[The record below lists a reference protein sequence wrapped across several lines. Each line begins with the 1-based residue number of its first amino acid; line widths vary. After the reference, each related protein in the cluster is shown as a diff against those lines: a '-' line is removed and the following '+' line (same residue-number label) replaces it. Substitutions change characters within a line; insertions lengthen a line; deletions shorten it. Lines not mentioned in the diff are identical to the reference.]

1 MVGATEG
8 LQREDMEESRLGVH
22 MADGMLCTVEHRL
35 HVYIA
40 SHHTYLLGGEV
51 GRSELLF
58 PNFSLPCSE
67 VVYSKQ

>member
-8 LQREDMEESRLGVH
+8 LQGEDMEESRLGLH
-22 MADGMLCTVEHRL
+22 MVDGVLCTVEHRL
-35 HVYIA
+35 YVDIV

-58 PNFSLPCSE
+58 PNFSLTCSGAA
-67 VVYSKQ
+67 K